1 MRRFRGDLHIHTC
14 LSPCADLSMVPR
26 QIVSRAKSRSL
37 DVIAICDHNS
47 AENVVAVRKAG
58 EKEELSVI
66 GGIEITS
73 QEEVHLLALFDSDEG
88 LFLTQE
94 IVYENLPGQN
104 DERSFGE
111 QLVIDEDGEI
121 VDINER
127 LLIGATTLVIEK
139 IVETVHKL
147 GGIAVASH
155 IDRQSYSVISQLGF
169 VPEGLALDAL
179 EVSPRS
185 SAREMAASFPWV
197 NEFPVITCSDAHYL
211 EDIGRGVTSFVGER
225 PDITELSR
233 ALRERSV
240 VRFAQN

>member
-1 MRRFRGDLHIHTC
+1 MRRLRGDLHIHTC

-47 AENVVAVRKAG
+47 AENVIAVRRAG
-58 EKEELSVI
+58 EREQLPVI

-94 IVYENLPGQN
+94 IIYDNLPGEN
-104 DERSFGE
+104 DEQAFGE
-111 QLVIDEDGEI
+111 QLIVDENGEI
-121 VDINER
+121 VDVSGK
-127 LLIGATTLVIEK
+127 LLIGATTLAIER
-139 IVETVHKL
+139 IVETVHQF
-147 GGIAVASH
+147 GGIAIASH
-155 IDRQSYSVISQLGF
+155 IDRPSYSIISQLGF

-197 NEFPVITCSDAHYL
+197 GEFPVITGSDAHYP
-211 EDIGRGVTSFVGER
+211 EDIGKAVTSFIGER
-225 PDITELSR
+225 PDIAELR
-233 ALRERSV
+233 KALRDGRV
-240 VRFAQN
+240 ARLVRN